1 MRKKKPVILV
11 DPYPRTMDLIFSD
24 SNLKYLKQNFN
35 LVVAPKKNKKNFY
48 EKNLPNAEYIFGQ
61 PNLPTSLISKTIKLK
76 AIFNVES
83 NFHAPE
89 FRLLLHK
96 PP

>member
-35 LVVAPKKNKKNFY
+35 LVVAPKKIKKIFMKKIYQMQNIFLA
-48 EKNLPNAEYIFGQ
+48 NLIYP
-61 PNLPTSLISKTIKLK
+61 L
-76 AIFNVES
+76 
-83 NFHAPE
+83 
-89 FRLLLHK
+89 R
-96 PP
+96 